1 MAIHVIAKSQDGP
14 NCAGRPNDSSARPI
28 GTIHGLLLVTAVF
41 PLIAFSTV
49 YKAQRRLYYAV
60 LECVDI
66 HKVYILRPR
75 PLSFHLLGQPKTYLT
90 EIGGHRDRLPNFACP

>member
-28 GTIHGLLLVTAVF
+28 GTIHGLLLFTAVF
-41 PLIAFSTV
+41 TLIAFSTV
-49 YKAQRRLYYAV
+49 YKPQRRLYYAV

-66 HKVYILRPR
+66 HKVYILRP
-75 PLSFHLLGQPKTYLT
+75 LSFHLLGQSKTYLT
-90 EIGGHRDRLPNFACP
+90 EIGRHRDFLPNLACP